1 MRGERK
7 VEQPA
12 VHFAALPRVVSAVN
26 GTILFL
32 AIAATPL
39 IFFNIY
45 QSLEIGWL
53 NLYTFHSVLYAS
65 LLVFALGR
73 PGERSSH
80 YFLVLFFFVV
90 GLAGYYDFCFSAL
103 SELSLLLTIVTA
115 SLLFGLRGAVLAAC
129 GILLGTFLITIV
141 SPGPAHHGVES
152 MSHHEALSSW
162 LLGILALMLTS
173 AVAIGLQVAI
183 ARSHEDQ
190 TQHLR
195 QLELAIEQLD
205 EGVVVFDSSDRIVFR
220 NEAWLRLNSSIL
232 PECDIGVTFEEHLR
246 AGVKAGIMVD
256 GIGREDEW
264 VAERL
269 SVHRN
274 PGEPREVN
282 RQNGTTILVKE
293 QVLTGG
299 GCILTISD
307 ITDLKR
313 AEASRLELLERLQAQ
328 RDSLSQLSMVAEGTD
343 NPVVIT
349 DEKSR
354 ICWVNRAFESMSGYT
369 LDEVR
374 DLKPSQFLQGE
385 RTDEVAKSI
394 MSDALARQQ
403 SFSVEVINYSKDNRP
418 YMVKIDATPIVS
430 DSGLRFVSVQRDL
443 TSEKLQAQKVQHLDR
458 LATLGESAA
467 KFAHEVN
474 QPLQV
479 IGTAASNC
487 LRFLQVKGDTSS
499 ASDLRIYLEKR
510 LDRIVEQAQRAGTT
524 ITQMKR
530 FSRLHEMDTH
540 TLLLSEALTDAIGLV
555 SEDLRLA
562 EVELHADLEAANVE
576 VAANPNQL
584 SQVAINLLTN
594 AKEAFVH
601 SGRRDSNLIHLIVS
615 RSDNDEVVFT
625 VKDNAGGIDPA
636 YVDRVFDPFYTSK
649 PSGTG
654 LGLTVCK
661 EIIESMQGDLSVQLV
676 PGGTAFS
683 VTLPVAS

>member
-1 MRGERK
+1 MKGEQK

-12 VHFAALPRVVSAVN
+12 VHFAGLPRVVSAVN
-26 GTILFL
+26 RTILFL

-45 QSLEIGWL
+45 QSLETGWL
-53 NLYTFHSVLYAS
+53 HLYTFHSVLYGC

-73 PGERSSH
+73 PGERSSR

-115 SLLFGLRGAVLAAC
+115 SLLFGLRGALLAAC
-129 GILLGTFLITIV
+129 GILLGTLVITIV

-152 MSHHEALSSW
+152 MSHHEALSTW
-162 LLGILALMLTS
+162 LFGILALMLTS
-173 AVAIGLQVAI
+173 AVAISLQVAS

-205 EGVVVFDSSDRIVFR
+205 ECVVVFDARDRIVFR
-220 NEAWLRLNSSIL
+220 NEAWLRLNRHIL

-246 AGVKAGIMVD
+246 AGVRAGVMVD
-256 GIGREDEW
+256 GVGREDEW

-269 SVHRN
+269 ENHRN
-274 PGEPREVN
+274 PRGPREVN
-282 RQNGTTILVKE
+282 RQNGTTILVTE
-293 QVLTGG
+293 QVLTDG

-307 ITDLKR
+307 ITELKR
-313 AEASRLELLERLQAQ
+313 AEADRLELLERLQAQ

-349 DEKSR
+349 DEESR
-354 ICWVNRAFESMSGYT
+354 ICWANKAFESMSGYT
-369 LDEVR
+369 LDEVLG
-374 DLKPSQFLQGE
+374 LKPSQFLHGE
-385 RTDEVAKSI
+385 RTDEAAKSI
-394 MSDALARQQ
+394 MRDALARQQ
-403 SFSVEVINYSKDNRP
+403 SFSVEIINYSKDDRP

-443 TSEKLQAQKVQHLDR
+443 TSEKLQEQKVQHLDR

-487 LRFLQVKGDTSS
+487 LRFLEVKGDTST
-499 ASDLRIYLEKR
+499 ATDIRNYLVKR
-510 LDRIVEQAQRAGTT
+510 LDRIVEQAHRAGTT

-530 FSRLHEMDTH
+530 FSRLHEIDMRTVPLMD
-540 TLLLSEALTDAIGLV
+540 SLTDAIGLV

-562 EVELHADLEAANVE
+562 EVELHTDLEAANVKVE
-576 VAANPNQL
+576 ANPNQL
-584 SQVAINLLTN
+584 SQVTINLLTN
-594 AKEAFVH
+594 AKDAFVQL
-601 SGRRDSNLIHLIVS
+601 GRRDSNFLHLSV
-615 RSDNDEVVFT
+615 RRANKDEVVVT

-636 YVDRVFDPFYTSK
+636 NVDRVFDPFYTSK

-661 EIIESMQGDLSVQLV
+661 EIVESMQGDLSVQLV

-683 VTLPVAS
+683 MTLPVAS